1 MEGGE
6 IFFFFF
12 EDQVKK
18 KKKMAFRRAIAQGFT
33 SLTVLGRS

>member
-12 EDQVKK
+12 FEDQEK
-18 KKKMAFRRAIAQGFT
+18 KKKMASRRAIAQGFT
-33 SLTVLGRS
+33 SLTVLGRN